1 MKVRGWVRERERG
14 DGLHAG
20 PRRELLPPP
29 SSPSRDAAAQLEGG
43 DTLPLLEHHSLLTF
57 ER

>member
-1 MKVRGWVRERERG
+1 MGCMP
-14 DGLHAG
+14 G

-29 SSPSRDAAAQLEGG
+29 SPPSRDAAAQLEGG
-43 DTLPLLEHHSLLTF
+43 EALPLLEHHRLIF